1 MKKQIL
7 TLLAFAWTLVGCQK
21 EKIQLEPIRQYSG
34 YIKDSISDENK
45 KNWFLKD
52 IQKDSLPGISLNMAK
67 KMVSN
72 QKGKAIVIAVIDTK
86 INTDHNNISGYIWKN
101 SNEIEGNKVDD
112 DHNGY
117 VDDIM
122 GWNFIGN
129 SDGDDLLYS
138 NYEYTRIIKKHD
150 SIFNNQNEGNE
161 SVNDSFAFAEYKR
174 AKLYYDK
181 ENQEVEANS
190 IQYNFIY
197 SNYKSGQK
205 IIQDIIGD
213 KKITLAIIDSLVKEQ
228 PNLADKV
235 MLVRNS
241 IEFDI
246 KEEDMIDQLDFLQK
260 SKKFYLNLSYD
271 ERRIL
276 GDNPEDINNT
286 NYGNSLVNTNTDSLY
301 HGTLTAGVIARS
313 LEAIGIDY
321 PDSQIK
327 IMPISISSFGD
338 ENDKDLALAI
348 KYAVDNG
355 AKVINISSG
364 KYFSMHRSW
373 VMDAIKYAEEKNV
386 LIINSA
392 GNDNKNLDTGDFF
405 HFPYD
410 ENYNQEISNFIKV
423 GASGY
428 EKGSFRYTNSNY
440 GKNVVD
446 IFAPGSDIYT
456 TSTRNKEG
464 FEYVSGTSFA
474 APLVSLTAGLLY
486 SYHPNLK
493 VSEIKNI
500 ILDSGVAYNIPIEI
514 QVNDKSENV
523 QFSELSK
530 SGKVVNAYNALLMAE
545 ELSKK

>member
-1 MKKQIL
+1 MKSLVII
-7 TLLAFAWTLVGCQK
+7 LLAITFSFNACK
-21 EKIQLEPIRQYSG
+21 DENIQLEPIRQYSG

-52 IQKDSLPGISLNMAK
+52 IQKDSLPGISLNLAQR
-67 KMVSN
+67 MVSN
-72 QKGKAIVIAVIDTK
+72 RKGETTVIAIIDTK
-86 INTDHNNISGYIWKN
+86 INTDHNDISGYIWKN

-129 SDGDDLLYS
+129 RDGDDLLYS
-138 NYEYTRIIKKHD
+138 KYEYTRILKKYD
-150 SIFNNQNEGNE
+150 SIFRNVDEDE
-161 SVNDSFAFAEYKR
+161 TKVDSTAFSEYKR
-174 AKLYYDK
+174 AKLYYEK
-181 ENQEVEANS
+181 ENQEVETNS

-205 IIQDIIGD
+205 IIQDILGD
-213 KKITLAIIDSLVKEQ
+213 KKITLAIIDSLVELQ

-246 KEEDMIDQLDFLQK
+246 KENDMIDQLDFLQK

-271 ERRIL
+271 ERSIL
-276 GDNPEDINNT
+276 GDNPEDLNNT
-286 NYGNSLVNTNTDSLY
+286 NYGNPLVNTNTDSLY

-313 LEAIGIDY
+313 LKAIGIDY

-327 IMPISISSFGD
+327 ILPISISSFGD

-410 ENYNQEISNFIKV
+410 ENYNQEINNFIKV

-428 EKGSFRYTNSNY
+428 EKRSFIYTNSNY
-440 GKNVVD
+440 GKDVVD

-456 TSTRNKEG
+456 TSTRNEEG
-464 FEYVSGTSFA
+464 LEYVSGTSFA
-474 APLVSLTAGLLY
+474 APLVSLTAGLIY
-486 SYHPNLK
+486 SYYPEMK
-493 VSEIKNI
+493 VTEIKQI
-500 ILDSGVAYNIPIEI
+500 ILDSGVSYNIPIEI
-514 QVNDKSENV
+514 QVNDKTENIT
-523 QFSELSK
+523 FSDLSK
-530 SGKVVNAYNALLMAE
+530 SGKVVNAYNAFLMAE